1 MLNMNLKF
9 AAVLTVAAMALTSTS
24 GFVHAQAGA
33 KALGHDYNFWET
45 MGWQHHA
52 QNQARS
58 LYVYSQTTQPTPA
71 QATEHATAARASL
84 TSAKKNL
91 AELKKVQ
98 PDNKEAQASIAKI
111 EEIHKTLLS
120 HCDKAD
126 KAIASGSQEAIA
138 ASSADL
144 FHDLDEANAEMAKLQ
159 KALKIEKPAP
169 PKKK

>member
-1 MLNMNLKF
+1 MNLKL
-9 AAVLTVAAMALTSTS
+9 ATILTVAAMMLVSAGQSAR
-24 GFVHAQAGA
+24 AQVG

-58 LYVYSQTTQPTPA
+58 LYVYSQTPQPVAAP
-71 QATEHATAARASL
+71 ATEHVTAARASVV
-84 TSAKKNL
+84 SAKKNL

-111 EEIHKTLLS
+111 EEIQKTLLA

-126 KAIASGSQEAIA
+126 KAIAGGKHDEIA
-138 ASSADL
+138 ATSADMY
-144 FHDLDEANAEMAKLQ
+144 HDLDEANAEMAKLQ